1 MRQSIELRFLYRP
14 DVLFLI
20 GVVILAESFLAV
32 IRQADLPSMVRTY
45 GKLDNPD
52 YLALSCLDML
62 VLWFLTL
69 TVTRARLTCRHGIAL
84 WRLDR
89 GALQSL
95 GVNALVQVIPAG
107 MTGLV
112 IPEIITALGGN
123 MAFSLKLGGSCLL
136 GLLCVFWVWLTVRCF
151 VMSYIAWESGHA
163 GFRIAQSYKA
173 MKGYVW
179 SYVFWSVVLTVPFA
193 LTTVLVQ
200 KTAVFALSGSYLIGA
215 SVIVTTMIV
224 VANNILSRN
233 FDLLFFQA
241 LRPDW
246 V

>member
-14 DVLFLI
+14 DVLSLI
-20 GVVILAESFLAV
+20 GVVILAGSFLAV
-32 IRQADLPSMVRTY
+32 IRQVYLPSMARAY

-62 VLWFLTL
+62 VFWFLTL
-69 TVTRARLTCRHGIAL
+69 TVTRARLTSRRGLAL

-89 GALQSL
+89 GAMQSL
-95 GVNALVQVIPAG
+95 GVNAFVQVIPAG
-107 MTGLV
+107 LTGFV
-112 IPEIITALGGN
+112 IPEIITAMGER
-123 MAFSLKLGGSCLL
+123 MAFPLKLGGGCLL
-136 GLLCVFWVWLTVRCF
+136 GLLCVFWIWLSVRCF

-163 GFRIAQSYKA
+163 GFRIAQSYEA
-173 MKGYVW
+173 MKGHVW
-179 SYVFWSVVLTVPFA
+179 SYVFWSAVLTVPFA

-200 KTAVFALSGSYLIGA
+200 KTAAFALSGSSLIGA
-215 SVIVTTMIV
+215 SLIVTTMIA
-224 VANNILSRN
+224 VANHILSRN

-241 LRPDW
+241 LRPDR